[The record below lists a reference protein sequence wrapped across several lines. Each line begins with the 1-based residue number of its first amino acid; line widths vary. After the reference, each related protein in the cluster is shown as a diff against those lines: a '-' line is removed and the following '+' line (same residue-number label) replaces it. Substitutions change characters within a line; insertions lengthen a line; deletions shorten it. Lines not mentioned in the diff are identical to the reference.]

1 MAKAKKSS
9 RKKASRRRGAHHSA
23 SARKSLRA
31 ALRSGSIPTL
41 ARHGRLFNRPSIIS
55 IAVPGGVGGDLKS
68 LRRRK
73 KSSRRKGSKKMAANP
88 RYVVMNRKRRS
99 SKKSSRKGSK
109 KSSRRRSSRKP
120 TAAMLLAAAAKP
132 RRRRRRKGTA
142 KKASRK
148 SSRRRTSRKA
158 ARKSSRRKGSR
169 RKGSRLKANRRRRA
183 ARRMR
188 KNVLVQRVRRT
199 SKKGTLRTVGG
210 PGSLYQ
216 IVEYGKKTSKGKRRG
231 YPVMMP
237 ASIVTS
243 AAVRRFK
250 FGGIAKRKHE
260 AKRARM
266 AKNSRRRRG
275 SRRGTRRNPRYVVMN
290 GRRRRM
296 RRNLAVYGVDVVK
309 GIVVPGVSVLGGLV
323 AARALAMGAVQ
334 SDAVRNLL
342 DRDSAP
348 DAAWKTRVA
357 ANVVGIAGTLA
368 LGATRFAA
376 PYRATLGWA
385 VAGMGASLAGMAL
398 ARLLPNQPWA
408 QALAGMGE
416 YVNQPLSGMRYAA
429 AGIGEYVNQPLGAY
443 VTDPSAGMGE
453 YVEQPLSGVQY
464 ATAGLGTLYAAAGAD
479 NIDPSDQGAIDGLM
493 DVMEAA
499 AGTME
504 AAAGMGTLYAA
515 AGMGAEAD
523 QELQDM
529 YAALQPPFA
538 SIQTPTDIAKPIDH
552 EMVSTKPVK
561 ASLVTAE
568 GRGGYSGGLFAGT
581 LFGGSCSRD

>member
-9 RKKASRRRGAHHSA
+9 RKKASRRRGAHHHA
-23 SARKSLRA
+23 AARKSLRA

-55 IAVPGGVGGDLKS
+55 IAVPGGVSGDLKAH
-68 LRRRK
+68 RRRK
-73 KSSRRKGSKKMAANP
+73 KSSRRKGSKRKMAANP

-109 KSSRRRSSRKP
+109 KSSRRKSSRRP

-142 KKASRK
+142 KKSAKKSSRRR
-148 SSRRRTSRKA
+148 SSRRRTSRKTV
-158 ARKSSRRKGSR
+158 ARKSSRRRS
-169 RKGSRLKANRRRRA
+169 SRLKANRRRGR
-183 ARRMR
+183 RRMR

-199 SKKGTLRTVGG
+199 SKKGSLRTVGG

-216 IVEYGKKTSKGKRRG
+216 VVEYGKKTSKGKRRG

-260 AKRARM
+260 AKRAGM

-275 SRRGTRRNPRYVVMN
+275 SRRGSRRNPRYVVMN

-368 LGATRFAA
+368 IGATKMAS

-398 ARLLPNQPWA
+398 ARLLPNQAWA
-408 QALAGMGE
+408 QSLAGMGE
-416 YVNQPLSGMRYAA
+416 YVNQPLSGMRYAT
-429 AGIGEYVNQPLGAY
+429 AGMGEYVNQPLGAY
-443 VTDPSAGMGE
+443 VTDPSSGMGE
-453 YVEQPLSGVQY
+453 YVEQPLSGMQY
-464 ATAGLGTLYAAAGAD
+464 AAAGIGTMYAAAGAD
-479 NIDPSDQGAIDGLM
+479 NVDPSDQGAIDGLM

-515 AGMGAEAD
+515 AGLGAEAD
-523 QELQDM
+523 AELQDM

-538 SIQTPTDIAKPIDH
+538 SIQTPTDIARPVDH
-552 EMVSTKPVK
+552 EMLATKPVR

-568 GRGGYSGGLFAGT
+568 GRGGYAGGLFSGT
-581 LFGGSCSRD
+581 LFGSGRD